1 MNKKWFVVIFI
12 ILALDIVIGFLV
24 KKSFINT
31 EIQSVSENIVDQ
43 CIFLNGGSFKG
54 CNNENF
60 SLEKIIRDS
69 EVIVKGTA
77 LSDRIYLKGS
87 VLTAFNVI
95 KAYKGDTKN
104 LKIYIFEP
112 SYLNLGKYNN
122 YFAYCGYNL
131 MKPGHNYIL
140 FLKKWKYTN
149 FVRYNPYY
157 RGKEIYVFAHNSA
170 VDKFEINKSNTT
182 KVINL
187 EGDKLIKYGQVKDYE
202 VFVYNKNELTEYYLL
217 KDKILNWIS
226 QN

>member
-1 MNKKWFVVIFI
+1 MNRKWFVVIFV
-12 ILALDIVIGFLV
+12 ILALDIVVSFIV

-31 EIQSVSENIVDQ
+31 ETQSVSENIVDQ
-43 CIFLNGGSFKG
+43 CVFLNGGSFKG

-95 KAYKGDTKN
+95 KAYKGEITN
-104 LKIYIFEP
+104 SKIYIFEP
-112 SYLNLGKYNN
+112 SYFNLGKYNN

-187 EGDKLIKYGQVKDYE
+187 EGNILIKYGQVKNYE
-202 VFVYNKNELTEYYLL
+202 VFVYNKNELTEYYQL
-217 KDKILNWIS
+217 KDKVLNWIS